1 MGAASLTPHSWHHWA
16 TCDNNSIHKTS
27 ISSPSYALGGNIIF
41 LFDLQDSSWTPN
53 IKFFYVKGRME
64 TIRETD
70 LHHDRLRAVGL
81 SAAFRHLCQSLDK
94 VPLRDAAAP
103 PVTYDMYPKL

>member
-1 MGAASLTPHSWHHWA
+1 M
-16 TCDNNSIHKTS
+16 HKEQKQDLM

-70 LHHDRLRAVGL
+70 GNQQTQGHI
-81 SAAFRHLCQSLDK
+81 
-94 VPLRDAAAP
+94 
-103 PVTYDMYPKL
+103 DMPSKMRRNNKARYL